1 MLLSK
6 LRLAS
11 SGPSRRAYICF
22 IAHFI
27 VFYINSETVN
37 CGLSSYINK
46 CIYVDC
52 SLSVWSVMSIRMWF
66 IYIYICILIFLH
78 QNVVYEK
85 QSDVSEANIFISQA
99 RFVCVFFPRGVLD
112 LVVFFWYWN
121 DDGQTIVWENWTI
134 KWNIYGGRYRDRAQL
149 LNASRGGGTRIRG
162 EYSWGY
168 ASWVNELAGW
178 RWLSCLF
185 FFRKITL
192 KQNVKLYV

>member
-66 IYIYICILIFLH
+66 IYIYIYVFWFSFIRMWCMK
-78 QNVVYEK
+78 NNPMWAK
-85 QSDVSEANIFISQA
+85 QIYLLV
-99 RFVCVFFPRGVLD
+99 RRVLCVFFFPRGVLD

-149 LNASRGGGTRIRG
+149 LNASRGGGTRLRG

-178 RWLSCLF
+178 RWLSCF
-185 FFRKITL
+185 FFRKNNIET
-192 KQNVKLYV
+192 KR